1 MSRTR
6 RVFYAALFTVLLAF
20 LAAGSCAADA
30 NIQRLKLPNGLTV
43 IIEEAHSAPVVS
55 VQMWVRVGSADETDK
70 EAGISHVFEHMLFK
84 GTEKRKVGQIASIIE
99 SVGGDINAYTSFD
112 NTVYHLTVPSRHFAT
127 GLDVIA
133 DAIQS
138 SSFDPEEL
146 KKELEV
152 VLEEIRMNED
162 SPGRTMYKSILR
174 NSYTTHPYRRPVIG
188 YQETVS
194 SFTRPQILSFFRRWY
209 VPNNMTLV
217 IAGDVDG
224 AKTLEEVKKAFKG
237 FKKAED
243 PHKKRPVEPAQKELK
258 AEILTRPI
266 KDAHLGLAFHI
277 PSLKDPDVYAL
288 DVAEVILGGG
298 ETSRLYKKLKLEKS
312 LVHGISSYGMSLKDP
327 GLFFVTAVLEPGNIE
342 PAVSETISELERLKN
357 QGPDHEE
364 ISRAKF
370 NIESDFVYSRETMDG
385 IAGKLGYFETNLGD
399 VNYEKKYIEGIRKV
413 TADDIKRVLAKYID
427 PEAMTVSALLPKE
440 APVLSKDAI
449 AGTVAASL
457 KEATKKTAVEEVDT
471 RTTKVKLE
479 NGITLIVKEVHSN
492 PTVAF
497 YAAFPGGLRFETRDK
512 NGIGAFTGAM
522 LTRGT
527 IKRTREDLAKE
538 VEEMAG
544 GVSGF
549 SGWNSTG
556 TSGKFLSAFFDKGLG
571 IFADVLLNPVFP
583 EDEIEKLRKDTLAS
597 INRQEDN
604 LPGYT
609 FKLLYKEMF
618 KVHPY
623 GMPTIGI
630 KETVAEFKREDM
642 IKRHE
647 AFIVP
652 ERMILT
658 IVGDVKTDYAIEK
671 VKSVFKDF
679 KRTGAALPMPA
690 LDGPPSGIVK
700 TGDVK
705 EKEQT
710 HMAIAF
716 PGTTIG
722 SEDSYPLR
730 VMSEILSSQGGRLFI
745 NLRDRLSLAYSVS
758 AVEREGA
765 DPGIFGVYIASAP
778 DKKDQALAALLKE
791 LEEIRTN
798 PVTGDE
804 LNRAKKSLIGSYEL
818 SLQEVSSQAG
828 DMTNNELYGLGYE
841 FSKEYPGKIE
851 AVTAEDVLRI
861 ARKYITLD
869 SYVISIVGPNGNKA
883 EVEPKQ

>member
-1 MSRTR
+1 MLRAR
-6 RVFYAALFTVLLAF
+6 MVLYAALFTVVLALF
-20 LAAGSCAADA
+20 AADSQA
-30 NIQRLKLPNGLTV
+30 TDGVQRHRLSNGLTV
-43 IIEEAHSAPVVS
+43 IIEEARSAPVVS

-84 GTEKRKVGQIASIIE
+84 GTGKRTVGELASMIE

-112 NTVYHLTVPSRHFAT
+112 NTVYHLTVPSRHFST

-133 DAIQS
+133 DAIQNS
-138 SSFDPEEL
+138 AFDPEEL

-152 VLEEIRMNED
+152 VIEEIRMNED

-174 NSYTTHPYRRPVIG
+174 NAYTTHPYRRPVIG

-194 SFTRPQILSFFRRWY
+194 SFTRPQILGFFRRWY

-217 IAGDVDG
+217 ISGDVDG
-224 AKTLEEVKKAFKG
+224 SAALSEVKKAFRG

-243 PHKKRPVEPAQKELK
+243 PHKKRPVEPAQKVLK
-258 AEILTRPI
+258 TEILTRPI
-266 KDAHLGLAFHI
+266 KDGHLGLAFHI
-277 PSLKDPDVYAL
+277 PSLKDPDIYAL

-327 GLFFVTAVLEPGNIE
+327 GLFFITAVLEPGNIE
-342 PAVSETISELERLKN
+342 DAISGTISELERLKHE
-357 QGPDHEE
+357 GPDHEE
-364 ISRAKF
+364 IERAKF
-370 NIESDFVYSRETMDG
+370 NIESDFVYSRETTDG

-399 VNYEKKYIEGIRKV
+399 VNYERKYIEGIRKV
-413 TADDIKRVLAKYID
+413 GSDDIRRVLAKYIN
-427 PEAMTVSALLPKE
+427 PEAMTVSTLLPKD
-440 APVLSKDAI
+440 APPISRDAI
-449 AGTVAASL
+449 AGTIAASL
-457 KEATKKTAVEEVDT
+457 KTASSKPANAEADTK
-471 RTTKVKLE
+471 TTKVRLE

-497 YAAFPGGLRFETRDK
+497 YGAFPGGLRFEKPDK
-512 NGIGAFTGAM
+512 NGVGNFTGAM

-527 IKRTREDLAKE
+527 AKRTREELSRE

-556 TSGKFLSAFFDKGLG
+556 ASGKFLSSFFDKGLG

-583 EDEIEKLRKDTLAS
+583 EAEIEKLRKDTLAG

-609 FKLLYKEMF
+609 FKLLYKELF

-623 GMPTIGI
+623 GMPAIGTR
-630 KETVAEFKREDM
+630 ETVADFRRDDM
-642 IKRHE
+642 VAHHE
-647 AFIVP
+647 AFFVP
-652 ERMILT
+652 DRMILT

-671 VKSVFKDF
+671 VKAAFTDF
-679 KRTGAALPMPA
+679 KNTGKALARPL
-690 LDGPPSGIVK
+690 LDPPPSGIVK
-700 TGDVK
+700 TGEMKD
-705 EKEQT
+705 KEQT

-722 SEDSYPLR
+722 NEDSYPLR
-730 VMSEILSSQGGRLFI
+730 VLSEILSGQGGRLFI

-778 DKKDQALAALLKE
+778 EKKDQAIAALLKE

-798 PVTGDE
+798 PVASDE
-804 LNRAKKSLIGSYEL
+804 LNRARMSLIGSYEIG
-818 SLQEVSSQAG
+818 LQEVSSQAS
-828 DMTNNELYGLGYE
+828 DMANNELYGLGYG
-841 FSKEYPGKIE
+841 FSREYLGKIE
-851 AVTAEDVLRI
+851 AVTVDDVLRI

-869 SYVISIVGPNGNKA
+869 SYVVSIVGPNGNKA
-883 EVEPKQ
+883 EPEPKP